1 MHAAIATKDLIMFM
15 VGVWVVCNRQEG
27 EKDKLTLRG
36 SNINVCFTLKV
47 KFMRLIM
54 KTKRK

>member
-15 VGVWVVCNRQEG
+15 VGVRVVCNRQEG
-27 EKDKLTLRG
+27 EKYELMLRG

-54 KTKRK
+54 KTKR